1 MNMEETDEIGVFEV
15 FSEYG
20 NYLVKESETRDE
32 LRTAVKEIEQAGR
45 EIHTILQKIH
55 RPGGIKDLLK
65 IAELAETKFGKVKL
79 LCVALDAKIPTDSY
93 WRYSQ
98 IWSNSNSW
106 ISFLASLT
114 LYIKTDKLPTKD
126 QVSALLGM
134 DTGLTSLHLDIE
146 EYLLGLCNLCN
157 ELSRL
162 AVNSV
167 TSEDYSRPV
176 RIAEFLNSLHTGFR
190 LLNLKN
196 DNLRKRFDSIKY
208 DLKKVE
214 EVVYDLS
221 IRGLSKVSLE
231 DKAVEKT
238 AAPSDPTEA
247 VEAAPVA
254 AV

>member
-1 MNMEETDEIGVFEV
+1 MEDTDQSGVFEV
-15 FSEYG
+15 FAEYG
-20 NYLVKESETRDE
+20 TYLVKESETREE
-32 LRTAVKEIEQAGR
+32 LRNAVKEIEQAGR

-55 RPGGIKDLLK
+55 RPGGIKDLQK
-65 IAELAETKFGKVKL
+65 IAELAESKFGKVKT
-79 LCVALDAKIPTDSY
+79 LCAALDAKIPTDSY

-114 LYIKTDKLPTKD
+114 LYIQTDKLPTKD
-126 QVSALLGM
+126 QVSTLLGL
-134 DTGLTSLHLDIE
+134 DIGLVSLHLDIE

-221 IRGLSKVSLE
+221 IRGLSKVAIK
-231 DKAVEKT
+231 DDA
-238 AAPSDPTEA
+238 
-247 VEAAPVA
+247 AAPVA
-254 AV
+254 AVATEGDVPAAVV

>member
-20 NYLVKESETRDE
+20 NYLVK
-32 LRTAVKEIEQAGR
+32 
-45 EIHTILQKIH
+45 
-55 RPGGIKDLLK
+55 
-65 IAELAETKFGKVKL
+65 
-79 LCVALDAKIPTDSY
+79 
-93 WRYSQ
+93 
-98 IWSNSNSW
+98 
-106 ISFLASLT
+106 
-114 LYIKTDKLPTKD
+114 
-126 QVSALLGM
+126 VSALLGM

-231 DKAVEKT
+231 DKAEEKT
-238 AAPSDPTEA
+238 AAPSGPTEA